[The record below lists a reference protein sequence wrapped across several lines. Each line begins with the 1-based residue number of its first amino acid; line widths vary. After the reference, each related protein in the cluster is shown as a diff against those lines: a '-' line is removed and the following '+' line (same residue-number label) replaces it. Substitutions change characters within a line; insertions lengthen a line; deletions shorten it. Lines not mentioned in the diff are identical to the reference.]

1 MSADRD
7 PLPTPAA
14 VVTVDTGG
22 DAGRSAGAG
31 PVFVLVH
38 GIGVSSRY
46 FERLV
51 PALAEEGRVIA
62 VDLPGFGKA
71 RPLRPRLGFS
81 IEEFADAVARA
92 LDGLGVSEAV
102 IVGHSM
108 GTQVAVCL
116 ADRRPD
122 LVRALAL
129 LGPVM
134 APDDRNPLRAGAL
147 LGLDTLREDA
157 RGNRIVIGDYLHCG
171 VRWYLATLPA
181 MLGYETER
189 EIERV
194 SVPTLVVRGGRDPIA
209 RDGWVDALAERSGGG
224 AARVPGVAHLVMH
237 GAPWR
242 TAELIASLVAAPGSD
257 ASQQADAAPGRDA
270 MPEPDAT
277 R

>member
-1 MSADRD
+1 MTDDRATVT
-7 PLPTPAA
+7 PLRA
-14 VVTVDTGG
+14 VVTVDTLPI
-22 DAGRSAGAG
+22 RPSAAAASA

-71 RPLRPRLGFS
+71 RPLRRIRGFA
-81 IEEFADAVARA
+81 IEEFADSVAFA
-92 LDGLGVSEAV
+92 LDGLGIVDAV

-108 GTQVAVCL
+108 GTQVAIAL

-122 LVRALAL
+122 LVRGLAL

-134 APDDRNPLRAGAL
+134 APQDRNAIRAGVL
-147 LGLDTLREDA
+147 LGMDIFREDA

-171 VRWYLATLPA
+171 FRWYMATLPA
-181 MLGYETER
+181 MLQYETER
-189 EIERV
+189 ELERCR
-194 SVPTLVVRGGRDPIA
+194 VPVVVIRGGRDPIA
-209 RDGWVDALAERSGGG
+209 RDGWVAELARRTGGSGT
-224 AARVPGVAHLVMH
+224 AVPGVAHLVMH

-242 TAELIASLVAAPGSD
+242 TAELIR
-257 ASQQADAAPGRDA
+257 QQAVVPR
-270 MPEPDAT
+270 
-277 R
+277 

>member
-1 MSADRD
+1 MTDAHE
-7 PLPTPAA
+7 PTPQLDA
-14 VVTVDTGG
+14 VVTVDTGAG
-22 DAGRSAGAG
+22 DDAAR

-51 PALAEEGRVIA
+51 PALAEEGRVVA
-62 VDLPGFGKA
+62 VDLPGFGTAK
-71 RPLRPRLGFS
+71 PIRPRLGLS
-81 IEEFADAVARA
+81 IEEFADSVARTMDP
-92 LDGLGVSEAV
+92 LDIAGAV

-108 GTQVAVCL
+108 GTQVAVSL
-116 ADRRPD
+116 AARRPD
-122 LVRALAL
+122 LVRGLAL

-134 APDDRNPLRAGAL
+134 APQDRNPLKAGLL
-147 LGLDTLREDA
+147 LGLDIFREDA

-194 SVPTLVVRGGRDPIA
+194 RVPTLVVRGGRDPIA

-257 ASQQADAAPGRDA
+257 VAPEPEAAPERDA
-270 MPEPDAT
+270 MPERDTT